1 MATATDAATETNT
14 IIMQNYCKTIGA
26 LAAAS
31 ALVAGTAKA
40 ELEYSINGGFHK
52 EYIFRGVDFGQSMT
66 TAGFDVEGY
75 STLGFDL
82 SAGIWHADFTAG
94 GANVAETDVYLEA
107 TRDLGFAT
115 LAIGYIKY
123 IYDDN
128 GGAGFLDDAQEVY
141 FGLNKEL
148 YGIDTGL
155 TYYWD
160 IETDNGGYAELTLS
174 KSYDLTDCLSLG
186 IGVAQGYGVEEGE
199 LANLTTTATLDWA
212 FTDSA
217 TLSPY
222 VLYSVEGS
230 ENVHYNNENTQ
241 EFVAGVNLSVSF

>member
-1 MATATDAATETNT
+1 
-14 IIMQNYCKTIGA
+14 MQNYCKTIGA

-52 EYIFRGVDFGQSMT
+52 EYIFRGVDAGQSMT
-66 TAGFDVEGY
+66 TAGFDVGGF
-75 STLGFDL
+75 SALGFDL
-82 SAGIWHADFTAG
+82 SAGIWHADYTTSLTEGVLAG
-94 GANVAETDVYLEA
+94 ADVNMAETDIYFEA
-107 TRDLGFAT
+107 TRDLEFAT

-128 GGAGFLDDAQEVY
+128 NGITGLINPTQDDSQEVY
-141 FGLNKEL
+141 FGLSKEL

-160 IETDNGGYAELTLS
+160 IEGDNGGYAELTLG
-174 KSYDLTDCLSLG
+174 KSYDLSDCLSLG
-186 IGVAQGYGVEEGE
+186 LGVAQGYGVEEGE
-199 LANLTTTATLDWA
+199 LANLTTTVTLDWA

-241 EFVAGVNLSVSF
+241 ELVGGVNLSVSF